1 MSYSE
6 NLSVLEGQMWV
17 KRAAIF
23 LLILDQTLDNL
34 SSAPATYTKCS
45 EAFELCW
52 SWLTDRSLSPE
63 QLAYYLDSDEM
74 QNGPLGEHHFITE
87 SLEQDSLIL
96 ILLVIGFFA
105 HQAYKVSGRQER
117 MSASVNEAGEQAVE
131 YIVEYIYKVGAG
143 GVLDVYLPKK
153 C

>member
-6 NLSVLEGQMWV
+6 SLSVLEGQMWV

-45 EAFELCW
+45 EAIELCW

-74 QNGPLGEHHFITE
+74 QNGSFG
-87 SLEQDSLIL
+87 
-96 ILLVIGFFA
+96 
-105 HQAYKVSGRQER
+105 
-117 MSASVNEAGEQAVE
+117 
-131 YIVEYIYKVGAG
+131 
-143 GVLDVYLPKK
+143 
-153 C
+153 

>member
-6 NLSVLEGQMWV
+6 SLSVLEGQMWV

-23 LLILDQTLDNL
+23 LLILDQALDNL

-45 EAFELCW
+45 EAIELCW

-105 HQAYKVSGRQER
+105 HQAYK
-117 MSASVNEAGEQAVE
+117 
-131 YIVEYIYKVGAG
+131 
-143 GVLDVYLPKK
+143 
-153 C
+153 